1 MRAGILRRRR
11 GGLSLEVTVTGCSGF
26 FCCPRQ
32 GGFALDFPE
41 GAVWPMRAPVPTG
54 RERRASIV
62 TWPTRSRVPE
72 RCVFARVP
80 SSQSEPKPVAS
91 PFEPVGTPPRPFSSF
106 HVDSEWTSAKY
117 RRPEMKARV
126 LVLPLLIVALFP
138 LALADMEPIPGYE
151 TTKQTITAGSG
162 PVVAKGDTVT
172 VHATGIVE
180 EGNKKFWSTKDPGQQ
195 PFTYQA
201 GVGKVIT
208 GWDQG
213 CLGMNVGETR
223 KLRIPA
229 HEGYGAGGFPAW
241 GIPPGGTL
249 LFEIE
254 VLSIKGKGGE
264 L

>member
-1 MRAGILRRRR
+1 MLA
-11 GGLSLEVTVTGCSGF
+11 
-26 FCCPRQ
+26 CP
-32 GGFALDFPE
+32 FPDFPE
-41 GAVWPMRAPVPTG
+41 GAVWPMRAP
-54 RERRASIV
+54 RANRQR
-62 TWPTRSRVPE
+62 TSRVD
-72 RCVFARVP
+72 RDMAHALASARVLRLCARP
-80 SSQSEPKPVAS
+80 VVPKRAQTRRFAVRAGRHPRR
-91 PFEPVGTPPRPFSSF
+91 RPFF
-106 HVDSEWTSAKY
+106 NPRRFRVDECKISA
-117 RRPEMKARV
+117 PDPIGAQMKARV

-138 LALADMEPIPGYE
+138 LALADMEPISGYA

-180 EGNKKFWSTKDPGQQ
+180 EGNKKFWSTKDPGQK

-201 GVGKVIT
+201 GVGAVIT